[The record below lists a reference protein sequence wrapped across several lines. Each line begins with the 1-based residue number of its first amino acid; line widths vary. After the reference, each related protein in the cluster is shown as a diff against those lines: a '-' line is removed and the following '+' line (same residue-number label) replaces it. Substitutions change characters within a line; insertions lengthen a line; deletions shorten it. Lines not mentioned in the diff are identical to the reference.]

1 MNKWIEICTN
11 IKPFYFNK
19 RHTVITAYE
28 RRKWKFI
35 SCYTASNL
43 KINWWNEN
51 KILQM
56 TAKILLNHQET
67 NKTRHWEQS
76 PLTGCCQLAGDVH
89 SSGPF
94 METLSRNCSISS
106 LEKESLY
113 GHRSLNNNHH
123 CAMKNRYSNTNL
135 IFFYNKVPRMACQRN
150 MLCYLPSY
158 QQGFLVNPS
167 RIWLTQLFG
176 FFSKSRAYAW

>member
-1 MNKWIEICTN
+1 M
-11 IKPFYFNK
+11 
-19 RHTVITAYE
+19 
-28 RRKWKFI
+28 KWKQ
-35 SCYTASNL
+35 NL
-43 KINWWNEN
+43 TNDCKNPFKPPRN
-51 KILQM
+51 KQDTTLRTVSTYRM
-56 TAKILLNHQET
+56 LPVSR
-67 NKTRHWEQS
+67 RH
-76 PLTGCCQLAGDVH
+76 VH
-89 SSGPF
+89 SSDPF

-113 GHRSLNNNHH
+113 GHWSLNNNHH
-123 CAMKNRYSNTNL
+123 CAMKNRSSNTNL

-150 MLCYLPSY
+150 ILCYLSSY